1 MEFIKTYDGF
11 EILVETQADEKRF
24 QVGIDTPDGFFRFNT
39 SYVSVEAAEKAIKES
54 KIK

>member
-1 MEFIKTYDGF
+1 MEFIKTFDGF

-24 QVGIDTPDGFFRFNT
+24 QIGIDTPDGFFRFNN
-39 SYVSVEAAEKAIKES
+39 SYVSLEDAESAIKES